1 MTLQT
6 LKTLW
11 QDNKIAIYNRQNK
24 ATFDA
29 LKLLWNQDTFIFD
42 NIDSNKPGF
51 EVNNW
56 QGMRKTKDTDWF
68 CFEDKPFLED
78 FTFTLEPTE
87 ILKIY
92 NELLCPE

>member
-11 QDNKIAIYNRQNK
+11 QDNKLAIHNRQNK
-24 ATFDA
+24 ATFEA
-29 LKLLWNQDTFIFD
+29 LKLLWNQDTFTFD
-42 NIDSNKPGF
+42 NIDSNKPCF

-56 QGMRKTKDTDWF
+56 QSMPKTKDTDWF

-78 FTFTLEPTE
+78 FEFTLEPTE
-87 ILKIY
+87 ILEIFK
-92 NELLCPE
+92 NNL